1 MLVTQNQSSLN
12 WNSSFSKQEQG
23 NSNEV
28 FNLEFPNEIEIQR
41 DIKTAKKLGG
51 TEYLKFPSSNVEI
64 NSAMNSAVS
73 QANAVSQATA
83 VSSATAVSQTTAS
96 TATAYGYS
104 VDSKGFMGAD
114 FNKAAGLPDGFK
126 IHKSTLDA
134 INSKTQEY
142 CQRTSLLTGTNIV
155 ATNIDYADTVGQYY
169 KLFENF
175 VDTSKKSYTNA
186 ELSRLPSGY
195 ADTRPS
201 PLVAGDV
208 AEIDFRG
215 AQVTHIFNKQETEHL
230 RQTASLCQGVDTGLV
245 REIYFKT
252 SQGLLGD
259 NAFDHDI
266 SVYDSQDG
274 TYSIESMFVSFM
286 HSQGGGMLM
295 GGESSLNTEIPVRQ
309 AFRATHIYSLA
320 DVINNKQAQQDWLDL
335 DTFLQ
340 TNNPYSS
347 IFGEPSSSAKLKMLQ
362 NAMEIWDKARV

>member
-1 MLVTQNQSSLN
+1 MLVTQNNNFTS

-23 NSNEV
+23 NSNET
-28 FNLEFPNEIEIQR
+28 FNLEFPAEIEIQS
-41 DIKTAKKLGG
+41 DIKTAKKLEINGI
-51 TEYLKFPSSNVEI
+51 EYLEFPSSNVAI
-64 NSAMNSAVS
+64 SSAVNSALSQAIAVNSAL
-73 QANAVSQATA
+73 
-83 VSSATAVSQTTAS
+83 SQTTAVGQA
-96 TATAYGYS
+96 TTTTAYGYS

-114 FNKAAGLPDGFK
+114 FNKAAGLPAEFK

-295 GGESSLNTEIPVRQ
+295 GGESSLNTEIPVR
-309 AFRATHIYSLA
+309 
-320 DVINNKQAQQDWLDL
+320 
-335 DTFLQ
+335 
-340 TNNPYSS
+340 
-347 IFGEPSSSAKLKMLQ
+347 
-362 NAMEIWDKARV
+362 